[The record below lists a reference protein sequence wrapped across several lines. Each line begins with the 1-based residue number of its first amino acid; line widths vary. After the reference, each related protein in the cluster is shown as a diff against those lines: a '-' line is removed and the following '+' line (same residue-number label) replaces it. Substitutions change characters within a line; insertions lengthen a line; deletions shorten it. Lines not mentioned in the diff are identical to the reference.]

1 MSRQVGFF
9 GAVLALSLGA
19 AWHRWTADE
28 AAPREGVLLA
38 DGKKDELT
46 RVRWDGPDLDVV
58 FERRADSFGAYWWVT
73 VEETRTKKVDGA
85 ESKETKVSRFK
96 AGSAADKLVETLS
109 PFMALRELKD
119 VGSEKLDSFGL
130 SAAETHMTVEH
141 GGRTMTLTVGGETYG
156 SRDVYVRDEASQR
169 VFVIDDELLKPLK
182 FAGTRLPERNL
193 AAAAVETIT
202 SVTLTEGATT
212 QAWTQEARVD
222 RAAAYWKRSGGEK
235 DEGFGIWMDKFLK
248 LKSTGYVAE
257 ADVPA
262 ALPTRFSVTVRAE
275 GAQDETVQ
283 VASAADAWYA
293 RSESTRGWVK
303 LAQGAARDAAD
314 DVRDVLEGKAP
325 EKPAASGAAAPPAVN
340 PATTGVTEKAP
351 TAERAPARA
360 DAKPPSE
367 QARPARRKARKTR
380 D

>member
-9 GAVLALSLGA
+9 GAFLVLSLGA
-19 AWHRWTADE
+19 AWHRWTAE
-28 AAPREGVLLA
+28 ESSPREGVLLA

-58 FERRADSFGAYWWVT
+58 FEHRADSFGPYWWVT

-96 AGSAADKLVETLS
+96 AGSAADKLVETLT

-119 VGSEKLDSFGL
+119 VGSEKLESFGL
-130 SAAETHMTVEH
+130 TSSETHMTVEH
-141 GGRTMTLTVGGETYG
+141 GGRTMKLTVGGETYG

-169 VFVIDDELLKPLK
+169 VFVLDDELLKPLK

-193 AAAAVETIT
+193 AAASVETIT
-202 SVTLTEGATT
+202 SVSLTEGAST
-212 QAWTQEARVD
+212 QVWSQEARVD
-222 RAAAYWKRSGGEK
+222 RAAAYWKRSAGEK

-262 ALPTRFSVTVRAE
+262 DLATRFSVTVRAE
-275 GAQDETVQ
+275 GVAEETVQ
-283 VASAADAWYA
+283 VATAADAWYA

-314 DVRDVLEGKAP
+314 DVRDVLEGRAP
-325 EKPAASGAAAPPAVN
+325 EKPAASAAPP
-340 PATTGVTEKAP
+340 TKAP
-351 TAERAPARA
+351 EPPAAVTAAPVKTTPAAQPDGASSGLKPRKKRA
-360 DAKPPSE
+360 E
-367 QARPARRKARKTR
+367 
-380 D
+380 